1 MTRINCVPPSELSGP
16 HLVAEYRELPRIFA
30 LVRAASERGET
41 PDDPRNPRIYVLGK
55 GHVRFFYPRLGY
67 LAARQA
73 QLIAEM
79 QSRGYK
85 PSFTDPLELLTGIEA
100 CWCGDWQPDD
110 LALSLNRARIAE
122 RTPNKA

>member
-1 MTRINCVPPSELSGP
+1 P

-30 LVRAASERGET
+30 LVRAASMRGET
-41 PDDPRNPRIYVLGK
+41 PDDPRNPRTYVLGK

-67 LAARQA
+67 LALRQA

-85 PSFTDPLELLTGIEA
+85 PSFTNSSELLTGIDA

-122 RTPNKA
+122 RTPAKT